1 MLQPLSHLPA
11 AQLIER
17 LQRSIID
24 SNVVIGA
31 PPGAGKSTVLPLALL
46 ASAPTGKILL
56 MQPRRVVVRSL
67 AHYLARILNEPVGKT
82 IGYRVRGES
91 NVSNDTKLEIITEG
105 ILSRM
110 IQSDPE
116 LSGISMVIFD
126 EFHERSIHSDFGL
139 ALALEIQTG
148 LRDDLRLV
156 VMSATL
162 DIDPLLALMTSSADR
177 NVTHLHAEGRAF
189 PVDIKYAKD
198 VLAHELIEATVSIA
212 RQAVRSHEG
221 DVLVF
226 LPGIGAINAVFR
238 GLSSLA
244 DEHDIAILTLHGG
257 LNKEAQTRAISC
269 DSEGRRKIILATN
282 IAETSLTIEGVKV
295 VVDSMWENKAH
306 YHASSGFTE
315 LTATRISRA
324 SATQRAGRAGRV
336 SAGVCYRL
344 CSKSSFERLSSHSPA
359 QIEQEDLSRF
369 LLETYSW
376 GTSPEKLALLTQ
388 PTAAQQSIA
397 RANLTAIN
405 ALNNDVL
412 TAYGRELTLL
422 PCHPNLAH
430 MLVQCKAGVKGLS
443 DSLKHAMRLAAPFVV
458 ALSESQLPPSSDT
471 NISAIIRTSTSST
484 RDALTRQAKRYAGH
498 VGLSKNALDILSLE
512 DDAIASCIALAFP
525 KQVAYYRQGSYKFAS
540 GKGGEIEGNINAP
553 WLTVLHGQHIGNTLK
568 IRAAQPIDESLLN
581 TLYSDAFTQT
591 QKVSFN
597 PDKEVMEVRNVVGF
611 FRIEL
616 ASNPVSGHDKAK
628 NADSIKQKTCDAWLT
643 YLSDLPYSQWP
654 LTEKAW
660 QWWYRVKLAEKL
672 ALPQP
677 QAFDGPEPWPS
688 TLQDV
693 LEHAKDSLLEKM
705 GRVQSLKALQA
716 LPWNDMLN
724 NALSWPQQDALATC
738 LPTAIQIPTKRNVP
752 LYYHENG
759 NVYLSAKMQEMYS
772 QATSI
777 TLAQGRVTVL
787 CELLSPAGRPLQTT
801 GDLGAFWQGS
811 YKEIQKEMKGRYPK
825 HFWPDDPA
833 TAIPTNKTKKA
844 MG

>member
-1 MLQPLSHLPA
+1 MFQSLSHLPA
-11 AQLIER
+11 AQLVER
-17 LQRSIID
+17 LQQSIVNN
-24 SNVVIGA
+24 NVVIGA

-162 DIDPLLALMTSSADR
+162 DIDPLLALMTSSTDR
-177 NVTHLHAEGRAF
+177 NVTHLNAEGRTF

-198 VLAHELIEATVSIA
+198 VLAHELIEATVSTT
-212 RQAVRSHEG
+212 RQAVRAHEG
-221 DVLVF
+221 DILVF

-244 DEHDIAILTLHGG
+244 DEHDIALLTLHGG
-257 LNKEAQTRAISC
+257 LNKDAQTHAISP

-295 VVDSMWENKAH
+295 VVDSMWENKAR

-315 LTATRISRA
+315 LTSTRISRA

-344 CSKSSFERLSSHSPA
+344 CTKSSFERLASHSPA

-369 LLETYSW
+369 LLDTYSW
-376 GTSPEKLALLTQ
+376 GTSPEKLALLTP
-388 PTAAQQSIA
+388 PTAAQQRVA
-397 RANLTAIN
+397 RANLTAIH

-412 TAYGRELTLL
+412 TGYGRELALL

-430 MLVQCKAGVKGLS
+430 MLLQCKVGVKGVA
-443 DSLKHAMRLAAPFVV
+443 DSLQQAMRVAAPFVV
-458 ALSESQLPPSSDT
+458 ALSESQLPPSNDT
-471 NISAIIRTSTSST
+471 NVSSIIRVLPFSV
-484 RDALTRQAKRYAGH
+484 RDTLTRQAKRYAPY
-498 VGLSKNALDILSLE
+498 VGLPPSELDMLLLD

-525 KQVAYYRQGSYKFAS
+525 KQIAYYRQGSYKFAS
-540 GKGGEIEGNINAP
+540 GKGGEVEGSVDAP
-553 WLTVLHGQHIGNTLK
+553 WLAALHGQHIGNTVK
-568 IRAAQPIDESLLN
+568 IRAAQPIDESLLKA
-581 TLYSDAFTQT
+581 LYPEAFIET
-591 QKVSFN
+591 QKVSFD
-597 PDKEVMEVRNVVGF
+597 PDKGVMDIRNVVGF
-611 FRIEL
+611 FSIEL
-616 ASNPVSGHDKAK
+616 ASNPVSGSDKAQ
-628 NADSIKQKTCDAWLT
+628 NAESIKLKTCDAWLV

-654 LTEKAW
+654 LSVKAW
-660 QWWYRVKLAEKL
+660 QWWYRVKLAETL

-677 QAFDGPEPWPS
+677 QAFNEPEPWPS

-693 LEHAKDSLLEKM
+693 LEHAKDSLLDKM
-705 GRVQSLKALQA
+705 GEVQSLKALHA
-716 LPWNDMLN
+716 LPWNEMLN
-724 NALSWPQQDALATC
+724 NALSWPQQDALATL
-738 LPTAIQIPTKRNVP
+738 LPTAIEIPTGREVA
-752 LYYHENG
+752 LDYRDNG

-772 QATSI
+772 QATPI
-777 TLAQGRVTVL
+777 TVAQGRVTVL

-801 GDLGAFWQGS
+801 GDLGAFWKGS

-833 TAIPTNKTKKA
+833 TAMPTNKTKKA

>member
-11 AQLIER
+11 AQLVER
-17 LQRSIID
+17 LQQCIVD
-24 SNVVIGA
+24 HNVVIGA

-46 ASAPTGKILL
+46 ASANTGKILL

-67 AHYLARILNEPVGKT
+67 AHYLASILNEPVGKT
-82 IGYRVRGES
+82 VGYRVRGES
-91 NVSNDTKLEIITEG
+91 KVSRDTKLEIITEG

-116 LSGISMVIFD
+116 LNGISTIIFD

-139 ALALEIQTG
+139 ALALEVQAG
-148 LRDDLRLV
+148 LREDLRLV

-162 DIDPLLALMTSSADR
+162 DIDPLLALMGSSTDR
-177 NVTHLHAEGRAF
+177 EVVQLHAEGRTF
-189 PVDIKYAKD
+189 PVDIKYSKD
-198 VLAHELIEATVSIA
+198 VLAHELIDATVA
-212 RQAVRSHEG
+212 MTRHAVRSHEG
-221 DVLVF
+221 DTLVF
-226 LPGIGAINAVFR
+226 LPGIGAINAVLR
-238 GLSSLA
+238 ALETLA
-244 DEHDIAILTLHGG
+244 DEHDIALLTLHGG
-257 LNKEAQTRAISC
+257 LHKDAQTLAISP
-269 DSEGRRKIILATN
+269 DKNGRRKIILATN

-295 VVDSMWENKAH
+295 VIDSLWENKAQ

-336 SAGVCYRL
+336 SAGICYRL

-369 LLETYSW
+369 LLDTYSW
-376 GTSPEKLALLTQ
+376 GTSPDKLALLTQ
-388 PTAAQQSIA
+388 PTASQLRVAC
-397 RANLTAIN
+397 ANLTAIN

-412 TAYGRELTLL
+412 TGYGRELTLL

-430 MLVQCKAGVKGLS
+430 MLLRCKAGVKGVS
-443 DSLKHAMRLAAPFVV
+443 DSLKQAMRLAAPFVV
-458 ALSESQLPPSSDT
+458 ALSESQQTPT
-471 NISAIIRTSTSST
+471 NDITVSAFIRATPKAV
-484 RDALTRQAKRYAGH
+484 RDNITRQAKRYASH
-498 VGLSKNALDILSLE
+498 VGLPQSALDMLSLD
-512 DDAIASCIALAFP
+512 DDAIAGCIALAFP

-540 GKGGEIEGNINAP
+540 GKGGEIDGNVHAP
-553 WLTVLHGQHIGNTLK
+553 WLAALHGQHIGNTVK
-568 IRAAQPIDESLLN
+568 IRAAQPIDESLLR
-581 TLYSDAFTQT
+581 TLYGDAFTEK

-597 PDKEVMEVRNVVGF
+597 PDKGVMEVRNVVGF
-611 FRIEL
+611 FSIEL
-616 ASNPVSGHDKAK
+616 ASNPVSGSDKALS
-628 NADSIKQKTCDAWLT
+628 ADSIKQKTCDAWLA
-643 YLSDLPYSQWP
+643 YLSELPYSQWP
-654 LTEKAW
+654 LSEKAW

-677 QAFDGPEPWPS
+677 QAFDEPEPWPA

-693 LEHAKDSLLEKM
+693 IEHAKQSLLDKM
-705 GRVQSLKALQA
+705 GSVKSLKALHA
-716 LPWNDMLN
+716 LPWSEMLN
-724 NALSWPQQDALATC
+724 DALSWPQQDALATY
-738 LPTAIQIPTKRNVP
+738 LPTAIEIPTGRKVALNYRD
-752 LYYHENG
+752 NG
-759 NVYLSAKMQEMYS
+759 NVYLAAKMQEMYS
-772 QATSI
+772 QAKPI
-777 TLAQGRVTVL
+777 TLAQGHVTVL

-801 GDLGAFWQGS
+801 GDLGAFWRGS